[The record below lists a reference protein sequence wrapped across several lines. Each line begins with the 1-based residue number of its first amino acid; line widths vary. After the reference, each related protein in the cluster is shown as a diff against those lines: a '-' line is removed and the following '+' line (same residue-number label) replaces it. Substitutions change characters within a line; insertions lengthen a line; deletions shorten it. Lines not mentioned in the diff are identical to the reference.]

1 MLAGRPTRTIS
12 FTIPRWKRKPLKSGF
27 SRFFPPST
35 SKAPAAA
42 RRALDKTVAQAA
54 PAKPQLKVKMK
65 MGSKMALRMADAALK
80 IMGVMVS
87 PWRSEERRVG
97 KEG

>member
-1 MLAGRPTRTIS
+1 
-12 FTIPRWKRKPLKSGF
+12 
-27 SRFFPPST
+27 
-35 SKAPAAA
+35 
-42 RRALDKTVAQAA
+42 VAQAA

-87 PWRSEERRVG
+87 PWACSME
-97 KEG
+97 